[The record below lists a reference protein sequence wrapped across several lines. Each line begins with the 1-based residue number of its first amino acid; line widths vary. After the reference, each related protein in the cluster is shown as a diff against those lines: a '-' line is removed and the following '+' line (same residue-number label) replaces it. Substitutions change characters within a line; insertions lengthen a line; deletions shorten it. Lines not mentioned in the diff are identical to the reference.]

1 MAHIPGHISKDI
13 TPEEQKYGVGDAY
26 NPPITGGLAGIK
38 NPILDIIGNSNFQ
51 PEDDDLIG
59 FKPPSMQTADVRKYY
74 YKGKEQEGSSTYI
87 GALQKFLESQGKG
100 DLFSF
105 DNSGQVKLA
114 PGNPGL
120 VDRPGGE
127 VLPPITAPSTGIGSI
142 TNPTNYDNKFSG
154 YDTKIG
160 GFDNQFKDIIG
171 RLDKLEQGIGSM
183 ANTNVPTP
191 TPVQGGVPSV
201 YYGNNSRGY

>member
-13 TPEEQKYGVGDAY
+13 TPEEQKYGVGNAY

-38 NPILDIIGNSNFQ
+38 GPILDLIGNSNFQ
-51 PEDDDLIG
+51 LEDDDLIG
-59 FKPPSMQTADVRKYY
+59 FKPPSMQTMDMQKYY
-74 YKGKEQEGSSTYI
+74 YKGEEKQGSSSYI
-87 GALQKFLESQGKG
+87 SALKNFLESQNKG
-100 DLFSF
+100 NLFSRN
-105 DNSGQVKLA
+105 NSNQVKIA

-127 VLPPITAPSTGIGSI
+127 FRPPVRSRPVESPYMGGGGIGSI
-142 TNPTNYDNKFSG
+142 TNPTNYDDKFSG

-171 RLDKLEQGIGSM
+171 RLDK
-183 ANTNVPTP
+183 
-191 TPVQGGVPSV
+191 
-201 YYGNNSRGY
+201 